1 MPCSTRA
8 CAKARETEHGDVP
21 VSIVPAVIRSTF
33 TALKKDPL
41 GMAGFVLVSL
51 MFFLTVFAA
60 WLAPHDPLEVDVA
73 NRLSSPSL
81 EHWLGTDQLGR
92 DVLSRVLYGG
102 QVALKVSLVAISA
115 AMAIGLVLG
124 MMAGFGPRWLDRI
137 LVISFDTVRSFPTIM
152 FALAIIALTGPSL
165 NTVIGVIIITSI
177 PVYARVVR
185 TQTQALRERDFILAE
200 RAMGAS
206 TARILRD
213 HVMPNIAA
221 PLFILASMD
230 VPAVVG
236 MEAGLSFLGL
246 GVNPPTPSWGSILND
261 GYSYLRNSPW
271 PIIAGGLPLIA
282 VTLGFTFFGESLRD
296 IFDPKLRGK
305 DQGGK

>member
-1 MPCSTRA
+1 MKKPRGLISHTIA
-8 CAKARETEHGDVP
+8 G
-21 VSIVPAVIRSTF
+21 
-33 TALKKDPL
+33 LKKDPL
-41 GMAGFVLVSL
+41 GMAGFVLVSIIL
-51 MFFLTVFAA
+51 LLTILAP
-60 WLAPHDPLEVDVA
+60 WLAPYDPLDVNVY
-73 NRLSSPSL
+73 NRLASPSA

-92 DVLSRVLYGG
+92 DILSRVLYGG
-102 QVALKVSLVAISA
+102 QVALKVSLVAISV

-124 MMAGFGPRWLDRI
+124 MLAGLGPRWLDRV
-137 LVISFDTVRSFPTIM
+137 LVIGFDTVRSFPTIM
-152 FALAIIALTGPSL
+152 FALAIVALTGPSL

-185 TQTQALRERDFILAE
+185 TQTRALRQRDFILAE

-206 TARILRD
+206 TGRILRD
-213 HVMPNIAA
+213 HVLPNIAA

-246 GVNPPTPSWGSILND
+246 GVSPPTPSWGSILND

-271 PIIAGGLPLIA
+271 PIIAGGTPLIA
-282 VTLGFTFFGESLRD
+282 VTLGLTFFGESLRD

-305 DQGGK
+305 DK

>member
-1 MPCSTRA
+1 MT
-8 CAKARETEHGDVP
+8 KASGA
-21 VSIVPAVIRSTF
+21 IASTF
-33 TALKKDPL
+33 RALKKDPQ
-41 GMAGFVLVSL
+41 GMVGFVLVGL
-51 MFFLTVFAA
+51 ILLLTVFAP
-60 WLAPHDPLEVDVA
+60 WLAPYDPLEVNVHD
-73 NRLSSPSL
+73 RLSSPSAA
-81 EHWLGTDQLGR
+81 HWLGTDQLGR
-92 DVLSRVLYGG
+92 DILSRVMHGG

-115 AMAIGLVLG
+115 SLAIGLVLG

-137 LVISFDTVRSFPTIM
+137 LVTSFDTVRSFPTIM

-165 NTVIGVIIITSI
+165 NTVIVVIVITSI

-185 TQTQALRERDFILAE
+185 TQTLALRGGDFILAE

-206 TARILRD
+206 TARILRH
-213 HVMPNIAA
+213 HVLPNIAA

-230 VPAVVG
+230 VPAVIG

-246 GVNPPTPSWGSILND
+246 GVSPPTPSWGSILND

-296 IFDPKLRGK
+296 IFDPKLRRKGR
-305 DQGGK
+305 

>member
-1 MPCSTRA
+1 M
-8 CAKARETEHGDVP
+8 AKPKGTVVR
-21 VSIVPAVIRSTF
+21 TF
-33 TALKKDPL
+33 AALKKDPL
-41 GMAGFVLVSL
+41 GLAGFVLVSCIL
-51 MFFLTVFAA
+51 LLTVFAA
-60 WLAPHDPLEVDVA
+60 WIAPYDPLEVDVYD
-73 NRLSSPSL
+73 RLASPSAA
-81 EHWLGTDQLGR
+81 HWLGTDQLGR
-92 DVLSRVLYGG
+92 DVLSRVLFGG
-102 QVALKVSLVAISA
+102 QVALKVSLVAISTS
-115 AMAIGLVLG
+115 MAFGLVLG
-124 MMAGFGPRWLDRI
+124 MLAGFGPRWLDRI
-137 LVISFDTVRSFPTIM
+137 LVVSFDTVRSFPTIM
-152 FALAIIALTGPSL
+152 FALAIVALTGPSL

-206 TARILRD
+206 TARILGH
-213 HVMPNIAA
+213 HVLPNIAA
-221 PLFILASMD
+221 PLLILASMD

-246 GVNPPTPSWGSILND
+246 GVSPPTPSWGSILND

-296 IFDPKLRGK
+296 IFDPKLRRK
-305 DQGGK
+305 DS

>member
-1 MPCSTRA
+1 M
-8 CAKARETEHGDVP
+8 ARLANTVFK
-21 VSIVPAVIRSTF
+21 TF
-33 TALKKDPL
+33 NGLKKDPL

-51 MFFLTVFAA
+51 LLFVTVFAA
-60 WLAPHDPLEVDVA
+60 WLAPYDPFEVNVHD
-73 NRLSSPSL
+73 RLSSPSAA
-81 EHWLGTDQLGR
+81 HWLGTDQLGR
-92 DVLSRVLYGG
+92 DILSRVLFGG
-102 QVALKVSLVAISA
+102 QVALKVSLVAISVS
-115 AMAIGLVLG
+115 MAIGFALG
-124 MMAGFGPRWLDRI
+124 MLAGFGPRWLDRI
-137 LVISFDTVRSFPTIM
+137 LVVSFDTLRSFPTIM
-152 FALAIIALTGPSL
+152 FALAVIALTGPSL

-206 TARILRD
+206 TLRILRD
-213 HVMPNIAA
+213 HVLPNIAA
-221 PLFILASMD
+221 PMLILASMD

-246 GVNPPTPSWGSILND
+246 GVSPPTPSWGSILND

-271 PIIAGGLPLIA
+271 PIIAAGLPLIA

-305 DQGGK
+305 AE